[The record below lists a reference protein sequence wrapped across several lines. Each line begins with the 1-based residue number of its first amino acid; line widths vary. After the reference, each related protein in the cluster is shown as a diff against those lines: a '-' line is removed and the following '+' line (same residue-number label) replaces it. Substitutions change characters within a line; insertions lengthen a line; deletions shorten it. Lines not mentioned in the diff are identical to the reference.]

1 MIRLFKKPA
10 NGRCMFCLLLRN
22 TTGYLAERRKAQQ
35 PYPKRRPTL
44 SKQYFFLHLPRKMEP
59 IERSETSALKPQTP
73 GKYPKEN
80 KLQNNI
86 PSNGSRILNLG
97 LLGLSYRPHVQTSS
111 IKSISL
117 PSVCTLNPLALELDI
132 YSSAHRLC
140 KMCIFYEPRRVPL
153 GNTRHFVEE

>member
-35 PYPKRRPTL
+35 PYPKRSRTP

-117 PSVCTLNPLALELDI
+117 PSAHLTLWLWSWTFTVQHTVYVKCEYFMNQE
-132 YSSAHRLC
+132 
-140 KMCIFYEPRRVPL
+140 V
-153 GNTRHFVEE
+153 